1 MEGCVLCQNLAAGDD
16 ARHHVLA
23 RSEYVAAILNLYPY
37 NNGHL
42 MILPYAHVPSIE
54 DLPPDALTDLML
66 MTRRALAVLRRYGA
80 PDGFNIG
87 ANLGSAAGAGI
98 EAHFHLHV
106 VPRWRGDSNFMS
118 VTAATRTIPEMVDET
133 YARLHPIWE
142 ELYG

>member
-54 DLPPDALTDLML
+54 DLSPDALTDLML
-66 MTRRALAVLRRYGA
+66 MTQRALAVLRRYGD
-80 PDGFNIG
+80 PDGFNVG

-133 YARLHPIWE
+133 YARLRPIWE